1 MCIELSECVAAI
13 KFSFP
18 TNDNDIDKQES
29 QENRCSWWW
38 VWVVD
43 STRLGYVNVASVE
56 LFNYLIFIRI
66 LLAYVEARKYI
77 CSTTINEHFMAIAV

>member
-1 MCIELSECVAAI
+1 MCIELGECVAAI

-43 STRLGYVNVASVE
+43 SPRVVCECRLCGIVQ
-56 LFNYLIFIRI
+56 LFDI
-66 LLAYVEARKYI
+66 
-77 CSTTINEHFMAIAV
+77 H